1 MDEIWKSLSGEFS
14 VYEVSNLGNVR
25 NAKTLRILSPYKI
38 HGEYLAI
45 PLGVKRKAFLVHR
58 LVAQAFIPNPYNLPQ
73 VNHIDENKLNNNAN
87 NLEWCTCKYNNNY
100 GTHNVRSAIS
110 RSKPVICVETNEV
123 FGSIIETS
131 RKLGVNYNAIWTS
144 IHKGYC
150 CKGFHFVHK

>member
-1 MDEIWKSLSGEFS
+1 MNEIWKSLPGEFS

-38 HGEYLAI
+38 HGEYLSI
-45 PLGVKRKAFLVHR
+45 PLGIKRKSFLVHR

-110 RSKPVICVETNEV
+110 RGKPVICVETNEV
-123 FGSIIETS
+123 FGSISETS
-131 RKLGVNYNAIWTS
+131 RKFGVSCNAIWVS
-144 IHKGYC
+144 IRKGYC